1 MPKHQTAKSEDGIA
15 HHIAGGVLLMA
26 CLLGGIGG
34 WAATASISGA
44 IIAQGAVTVDTNSKS
59 VQHPEGGVV
68 GAILVRDGD
77 SVKAGDVLLRLDDTV
92 LRAGLMGVDHQL
104 VAQQARR
111 ARLDAEQAGLSDVA
125 SPPAFAGR
133 EAEPQ
138 VAAAL
143 AGERSLLAA
152 RRRGRDGET
161 AQLKERIAQRGDE
174 QRGLSAQLA
183 AKAGELALIAPELAK
198 LEEMLAKGL
207 VTANRV
213 LALQRDKAR
222 LEGEHGRLIA
232 DLARVKAQVSE
243 TELQILQIE
252 RDAHTE
258 IAKDLRE
265 AESRIAEL
273 AEKKVAAEDRLRRVD
288 IRAPRAG
295 IVAGSVVHTI
305 GGVISPA
312 ETLMTIVPRED
323 MLTLDTRVAP
333 TDIDQLY
340 PGQTAIV
347 RLIGLSQRTTP
358 ELNASVERIA
368 AEAAEDKRTGAPY
381 YSVRVTLPAGEL
393 ARLGDEVKLAP
404 GMPAEAFMKTR
415 TRTALSYLLRPLTD
429 QLARALRED

>member
-1 MPKHQTAKSEDGIA
+1 MSKHQTAKPRDDIA
-15 HHIAGGVLLMA
+15 HHIAGG
-26 CLLGGIGG
+26 
-34 WAATASISGA
+34 
-44 IIAQGAVTVDTNSKS
+44 
-59 VQHPEGGVV
+59 
-68 GAILVRDGD
+68 
-77 SVKAGDVLLRLDDTV
+77 VLLRLDDTV
-92 LRAGLMGVDHQL
+92 LRAGLMSVDHQL

-125 SPPAFAGR
+125 SPPVFEGR
-133 EAEPQ
+133 EAEHQ

-161 AQLKERIAQRGDE
+161 AQLKERIVQRGDE

-198 LEEMLAKGL
+198 LEEMLGKGL

-232 DLARVKAQVSE
+232 DLARAKAQVSE
-243 TELQILQIE
+243 IELQILQIE
-252 RDAHTE
+252 RDARTE
-258 IAKDLRE
+258 IARDLRE

-295 IVAGSVVHTI
+295 IVAGSVVHTV

-323 MLTLDTRVAP
+323 TLTLDTRVAP

-429 QLARALRED
+429 QLARALRDD

>member
-1 MPKHQTAKSEDGIA
+1 MSKHQTAKPRDDIA
-15 HHIAGGVLLMA
+15 HHIAGG
-26 CLLGGIGG
+26 
-34 WAATASISGA
+34 
-44 IIAQGAVTVDTNSKS
+44 
-59 VQHPEGGVV
+59 
-68 GAILVRDGD
+68 
-77 SVKAGDVLLRLDDTV
+77 VLLRLDDTV
-92 LRAGLMGVDHQL
+92 LRAGLMSVDHQL

-125 SPPAFAGR
+125 SPPVFEGR
-133 EAEPQ
+133 EAEHQ

-161 AQLKERIAQRGDE
+161 AQLKERIVQRGDE

-198 LEEMLAKGL
+198 LEEMLGKGL

-232 DLARVKAQVSE
+232 DLARAKAQVSE
-243 TELQILQIE
+243 IELQILQIE
-252 RDAHTE
+252 RDARTE
-258 IAKDLRE
+258 IARDLRE

-295 IVAGSVVHTI
+295 IVAGSVVHTV

-333 TDIDQLY
+333 TDIDQFY
-340 PGQTAIV
+340 PGQPAIV
-347 RLIGLSQRTTP
+347 RLTGLSQRTTP
-358 ELNASVERIA
+358 EVNASVERIA

-429 QLARALRED
+429 QLARALRDD

>member
-1 MPKHQTAKSEDGIA
+1 MPKHQAANPRDDIA

-26 CLLGGIGG
+26 CLFGGVGG

-44 IIAQGAVTVDTNSKS
+44 IIAQGSVAVDTNSKS

-125 SPPAFAGR
+125 SPPVFEGR
-133 EAEPQ
+133 EAEHQ

-213 LALQRDKAR
+213 LALQRDRAR

-232 DLARVKAQVSE
+232 DLARVKSQVSE

-252 RDAHTE
+252 RDARTE

-323 MLTLDTRVAP
+323 TLTLDTRVAP

-429 QLARALRED
+429 QLARALRDD